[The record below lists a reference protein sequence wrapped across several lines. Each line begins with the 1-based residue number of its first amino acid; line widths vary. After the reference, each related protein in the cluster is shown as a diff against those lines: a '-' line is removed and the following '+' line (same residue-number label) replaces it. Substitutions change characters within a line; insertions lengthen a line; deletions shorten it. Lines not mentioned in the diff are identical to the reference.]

1 MNAVGK
7 VTNGKFE
14 EFANT
19 KKGGSQDLSELTG
32 RVATAEEDI
41 SKLKE
46 TVQDLGYI
54 DCEVNAIA
62 DNVVQIPNAPESA
75 NYIPIVT
82 GSSNTLITNINI
94 YWREQFKI
102 WIVYTGVTQT
112 VNVGFYKYPI

>member
-19 KKGGSQDLSELTG
+19 GKGGGQNLGALTE
-32 RVATAEEDI
+32 RVATAETGI

-46 TVQDLGYI
+46 TAQDLGYI
-54 DCEVNAIA
+54 DCEVDAIA
-62 DNVVQIPNAPESA
+62 DNVVQIPGAPESA
-75 NYIPIVT
+75 NYVPVVT

-112 VNVGFYKYPI
+112 VNVRFYKYPI